1 MIRKYYIYVI
11 LPVIAIILEC
21 LPWGAVLKFAGEQK
35 ADGTFEYI
43 YHTESYFSPLPFGF
57 ANFGPLL
64 TAVLTCI
71 LLILGIVLVIGKKEK
86 LLDRIKV
93 VLGVAI
99 ATSLMPLVY
108 GFDFFSIVG
117 ALISAVLILEFV
129 IVVMNK
135 NRG

>member
-1 MIRKYYIYVI
+1 MKKNYIYVI
-11 LPVIAIILEC
+11 LPFIAIILEL
-21 LPWGAVLKFAGEQK
+21 LPWGAVLKFAGEQN

-43 YHTESYFSPLPFGF
+43 YHTEPYFSLLPFGF

-71 LLILGIVLVIGKKEK
+71 LLILGIILVIAKKDK
-86 LLDRIKV
+86 ILDSIKV

-99 ATSLMPLVY
+99 ATSLMPIVY

-117 ALISAVLILEFV
+117 AFITIVLVAEFV
-129 IVVMNK
+129 LVVMNTK
-135 NRG
+135 RG

>member
-1 MIRKYYIYVI
+1 MKKNYIYVI
-11 LPVIAIILEC
+11 LPFIAIILEL

-43 YHTESYFSPLPFGF
+43 YHTEPYFSLLPFGF

-71 LLILGIVLVIGKKEK
+71 LFILGIILVIAKKDK
-86 LLDRIKV
+86 ILDSIKV

-99 ATSLMPLVY
+99 ATSLMPLIY

-117 ALISAVLILEFV
+117 AFITIVLVAEFV
-129 IVVMNK
+129 LVVMNTK
-135 NRG
+135 RG

>member
-1 MIRKYYIYVI
+1 MKKNYIYVI
-11 LPVIAIILEC
+11 LPVIAIILEL
-21 LPWGAVLKFAGEQK
+21 LPWGAVLKFAGEQN

-43 YHTESYFSPLPFGF
+43 YHTEPYFSPLPFGF

-71 LLILGIVLVIGKKEK
+71 LLILGIIFVISKKDK
-86 LLDRIKV
+86 ILDSIKV

-99 ATSLMPLVY
+99 ATSLMPLIY

-117 ALISAVLILEFV
+117 ALISALLILEFV
-129 IVVMNK
+129 IVVVNK
-135 NRG
+135 NRS

>member
-1 MIRKYYIYVI
+1 M
-11 LPVIAIILEC
+11 
-21 LPWGAVLKFAGEQK
+21 
-35 ADGTFEYI
+35 
-43 YHTESYFSPLPFGF
+43 
-57 ANFGPLL
+57 

-71 LLILGIVLVIGKKEK
+71 LLILGIVLVSGKKEK

-99 ATSLMPLVY
+99 ATSLMPLGF
-108 GFDFFSIVG
+108 GFDFFSLVG